1 MTQIEKATNEK
12 DNPSA
17 EVLGEETVSQQVT
30 EEPAPVHE
38 GEKSSQ
44 PERRKSVSRK
54 KSSKE
59 KVTFGVKLQHREIT
73 HTVIYGDGHGDIFM

>member
-1 MTQIEKATNEK
+1 MTQTEKATNEK
-12 DNPSA
+12 DTPSA
-17 EVLGEETVSQQVT
+17 EVTSEETVSQQVA
-30 EEPAPVHE
+30 EELAPVHE
-38 GEKSSQ
+38 GGKPSQ
-44 PERRKSVSRK
+44 PERRETASRK